1 MDKEVAVRLKPA
13 FVGLFALSLLIA
25 AESIAPLGS
34 YTPVERRHWA
44 FVRRSQPEIPT
55 FSLAADRAWVRNPV
69 DAFILA
75 RLKKEGLRPSAEADR
90 ATLIRRLYFDL
101 TGLPPTPKEVAQ
113 FVADKSPKAYSN
125 LVERL
130 LNSPHYGERWG
141 QHWLDVVRFAE
152 TDGFEYDTHRKDAW
166 RYRDYVIRAFQND
179 KPYNRFLTE
188 QLAGDEIAPKED
200 EPMVGAGFHRLRTL
214 RKNAGNQEVASSR
227 NERSEEHTSELQSPY
242 DLVC

>member
-1 MDKEVAVRLKPA
+1 MDKEVVVRLKPVGVGI
-13 FVGLFALSLLIA
+13 FVLSLLIA
-25 AESIAPLGS
+25 SDSIAPLGT

-44 FVRRSQPEIPT
+44 FVKRSQPEVPKFT
-55 FSLAADRAWVRNPV
+55 LAADRAWVKSPI

-75 RLKKEGLRPSAEADR
+75 RLKKENLRPSPEADR
-90 ATLIRRLYFDL
+90 ATLVRRLYFDL

-113 FVADKSPKAYSN
+113 FAADKSPDAYSK
-125 LVERL
+125 LIDQL

-179 KPYNRFLTE
+179 KPYDRFLTE

-200 EPMVGAGFHRLRTL
+200 ETLVAAGFNRLGQSNAEKGSGGS
-214 RKNAGNQEVASSR
+214 RKSN
-227 NERSEEHTSELQSPY
+227 
-242 DLVC
+242 